1 MPDLTALVEN
11 IDPLLGGFL
20 LTLRITV
27 ISFAGALVIGVLV
40 AAARVGP
47 LRVLRS
53 AGTVYVEIFQN
64 VPLLVWLII
73 VVFVLPDLG
82 YLFSLERSAIGTLM
96 VYEAAYV
103 AEAVRTGF
111 NTIEPTQGEAARA
124 MGMTLPQ
131 ILRHVAVPQALRRV
145 VQPLGNLFIATTMN
159 SSLAAAVGVVE
170 LTGAANRVN
179 LREAEPLLIFTG
191 AGLAYMAV
199 ALVGGLAAGLIERR
213 ALIPT

>member
-1 MPDLTALVEN
+1 MPEVAALTDNLGPL
-11 IDPLLGGFL
+11 IDGFF

-47 LRVLRS
+47 LRVLRGV
-53 AGTVYVEIFQN
+53 GTVYVEIFQN

-73 VVFVLPDLG
+73 VVFVLPDVG
-82 YLFSLERSAIGTLM
+82 FLFSLERSAIGILM

-131 ILRHVAVPQALRRV
+131 VLRHVAVPQALRRV
-145 VQPLGNLFIATTMN
+145 VQPLGSLFIATTMN
-159 SSLAAAVGVVE
+159 SSLAAAVGVIE

-179 LREAEPLLIFTG
+179 LRVAEPLLIFTG
-191 AGLAYMAV
+191 AGLAYMLI
-199 ALVGGLAAGLIERR
+199 ALVGGLASGVIERR
-213 ALIPT
+213 VRIPS